1 MEHAG
6 YGVLVVDDDT
16 AIRQVLV
23 AFFTDEGYAVF
34 EAPDGMSAL
43 ERMRSSPRH
52 LVVLLDW
59 RAGTRS
65 S

>member
-16 AIRQVLV
+16 AIRQVVV
-23 AFFTDEGYAVF
+23 AFFTNEGYAVF

-43 ERMRSSPRH
+43 ERTRASPRRPVA
-52 LVVLLDW
+52 LRD
-59 RAGTRS
+59 
-65 S
+65 